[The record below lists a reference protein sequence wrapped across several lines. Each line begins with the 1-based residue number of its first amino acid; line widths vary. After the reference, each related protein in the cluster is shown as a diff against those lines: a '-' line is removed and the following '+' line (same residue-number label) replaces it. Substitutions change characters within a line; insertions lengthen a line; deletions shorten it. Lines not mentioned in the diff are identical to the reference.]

1 MTTVFELIGALRL
14 EGIEEYKSQLKGAE
28 RTSQSSSERM
38 QKSFDRLKTT
48 IAAAL
53 SVSVITG
60 FTKSLVSAA
69 AEVSASNA
77 QFSAT
82 FREVG
87 ESASEMFSEVA
98 KATGVMETRLRT
110 AGTKA
115 FSQFKGAGLEANDAL
130 AETRRYLN
138 LASDAAAYY
147 DISLEDADMRL
158 RSFIR
163 GNVEAGDMIGL
174 FTSESQR
181 NAKALEEYG
190 KKYIELTEAQK
201 QMVMLNISEEIYT
214 QSGAMGQASR
224 ESGEYAN
231 VTGNLA
237 ESWLRLKAILGEPI
251 LETVNS
257 MMQDL
262 TEVITNLTEWVDR
275 NRETIDF
282 WIDVV
287 KVAATVAGTYV
298 VAMKGLEIVKTITT
312 LINGMTIAQKALNSA
327 ISINPIAAV
336 VSVIAGL
343 VVAYKNATDHT
354 DKLKDATRDLEG
366 ITTDYNNIVNTL
378 TTDTENLTGA
388 QKALYE
394 AKRDLLR
401 IQAEEKAMNL
411 AASYSGMADDI
422 KDATIE
428 VQKFQGELDALDF
441 IRNNDEA
448 SIRDAISSAY
458 ESLQKTTD
466 KAERKYLENYIS
478 SMSSRFLS
486 SKELNKKVNDVYEK
500 YSEAQGKVLE
510 LQSNIE
516 SSIITSAKA
525 VSDGLLDIDVF
536 SGNSDLLS
544 KVSSYVEQ
552 FTDEAV
558 SGAKEAGKEA
568 AREFVN
574 GFAEGADT
582 SNHDAFTSIISD
594 MQNSLK
600 AVDTKQAIFNTDQFV
615 VSAEKVRIYKDA
627 INDLIENGFEPGSP
641 ALAKLVAEMKKL
653 ETETDTVEKS
663 FQDMVK
669 EFQDNFMG
677 TFEQIF
683 SAVSDLVTAIQDL
696 QNQALENEINA
707 LEEQYEKMKEL
718 NEEKLEDKEDQIEEE
733 NDALK
738 QQLYDGEIS
747 YKQYNDALKAN
758 DQELKDYQAQL
769 ADEEQAKEEEIQKKK
784 DELAKKQFEANK
796 ATQIANV
803 WIQAAT
809 GVMTAFAQLGP
820 IAGAIAGALVLATAG
835 VQTGVIASQKYVPA
849 MAKGGIVDKPTL
861 SLIGEDGKEAVVP
874 LENNTEWTRNVAA
887 ALAPSVSSVVSR
899 GGNDGV
905 REEVNALRQMIAEFF
920 IWIREGNMQVVMDGK
935 VVGRLVTP
943 YVNAG
948 MGTASRLR
956 ARGI

>member
-28 RTSQSSSERM
+28 KTSQSSTERM

-53 SVSVITG
+53 SVGVITR

-69 AEVSASNA
+69 AQVSASNA

-82 FREVG
+82 FREIG
-87 ESASEMFSEVA
+87 ETASEMFSEVA

-115 FSQFKGAGLEANDAL
+115 FSQFKGAGLDANEAL

-201 QMVMLNISEEIYT
+201 QMVMLNISEEIYM
-214 QSGAMGQASR
+214 QSGAIGQASR

-282 WIDVV
+282 WIYIV
-287 KVAATVAGTYV
+287 KVAATAVGTYV
-298 VAMKGLEIVKTITT
+298 VAMKGLEIIKTITT
-312 LINGMTIAQKALNSA
+312 LIEGMTIAQKALN
-327 ISINPIAAV
+327 AAMSV
-336 VSVIAGL
+336 NFIVAMTAVIAGL
-343 VVAYKNATDHT
+343 VVAYKNAKENASD
-354 DKLKDATRDLEG
+354 LRNVTRDLEG
-366 ITTDYNNIVNTL
+366 ITTDYNDVVNTL
-378 TTDTENLTGA
+378 TTDTENLTSA

-394 AKRDLLR
+394 AKKNLLEVEAR
-401 IQAEEKAMNL
+401 EKALNLVSTYSETSESIREASLEAEELK
-411 AASYSGMADDI
+411 G
-422 KDATIE
+422 K
-428 VQKFQGELDALDF
+428 LDALTFRKENGRDALYDEMAET
-441 IRNNDEA
+441 IRNLNNATD
-448 SIRDAISSAY
+448 DA
-458 ESLQKTTD
+458 EK
-466 KAERKYLENYIS
+466 RYLETYKTWLLADINGSVDSAILDTATK
-478 SMSSRFLS
+478 F
-486 SKELNKKVNDVYEK
+486 NK
-500 YSEAQGKVLE
+500 AQGDILE
-510 LQSNIE
+510 YQNTVTNGIVT
-516 SSIITSAKA
+516 IAKA
-525 VSDGLLDIDVF
+525 VSDGLLDMDIF
-536 SGNSDLLS
+536 SSNRDLYS
-544 KVSSYVEQ
+544 QIESYVKDFSTKSSE
-552 FTDEAV
+552 EM
-558 SGAKEAGKEA
+558 KEAGKEA
-568 AREFVN
+568 AKEFVN

-653 ETETDTVEKS
+653 EAETDTVEKS

-738 QQLYDGEIS
+738 QQLYNGEIS
-747 YKQYNDALKAN
+747 YKQYNDALKTN